1 MGGPMLV
8 VNVSEFRSNL
18 QSFLGKV
25 KSGEEMTL
33 TSRGKAIAQ
42 IIPVAD
48 KKESAKKKLLSMR
61 TKCVVGDVT
70 SPLGESWE
78 ALK

>member
-1 MGGPMLV
+1 MLV
-8 VNVSEFRSNL
+8 VNVSDFRSNL

-42 IIPVAD
+42 ITPVAD
-48 KKESAKKKLLSMR
+48 KKVSAKKKLLSMR